1 MLNKNGV
8 QGDKERIA
16 EGDKTKETQVEK
28 RDGTFLGRLAFSSRM
43 LFFKVL
49 DKVVCVVEGF
59 TTFRASAVFVVR
71 RF

>member
-1 MLNKNGV
+1 M
-8 QGDKERIA
+8 DKERMRK
-16 EGDKTKETQVEK
+16 EMRPRNKETQVEK

-59 TTFRASAVFVVR
+59 ATFRASDVFVVR
-71 RF
+71 RFRLRGIL